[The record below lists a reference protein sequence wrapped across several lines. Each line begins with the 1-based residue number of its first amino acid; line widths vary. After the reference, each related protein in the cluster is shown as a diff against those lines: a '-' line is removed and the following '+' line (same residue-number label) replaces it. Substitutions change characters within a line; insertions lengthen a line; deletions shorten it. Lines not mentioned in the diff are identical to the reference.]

1 MAKIVGS
8 GGGRGCHPQ
17 SEEATGGHRHGEL
30 RTAWSGGPDRGG
42 KGGGGRHMAWVM
54 RLGKACREVPSASR
68 RLSSAARR
76 ASRSSCWACSS
87 DMRSYMAFW
96 VCQRQRG
103 GREKRLS
110 ETGRDGRTERQLQ
123 L

>member
-8 GGGRGCHPQ
+8 GGGQGHHPQ
-17 SEEATGGHRHGEL
+17 SEGATGGHRHGEP
-30 RTAWSGGPDRGG
+30 WSGAPGWGG
-42 KGGGGRHMAWVM
+42 KGGGSGCMAWVM

-68 RLSSAARR
+68 RLSRAARR

-96 VCQRQRG
+96 VCERQRWE
-103 GREKRLS
+103 RE
-110 ETGRDGRTERQLQ
+110 EAERDRE
-123 L
+123 